1 VADRFQFRILNRDG
15 AARRGE
21 LTTPH
26 GVVQTPAF
34 MPVGTRGAVKAVT
47 QRDLEDLGAEIILGN
62 TYHLFLKPG
71 DGLIARCGGLHTFIG
86 WSRPILT
93 DSGGYQIFSLATMR
107 RIHEEGAEFRSHI
120 DGSLH
125 LLTPER
131 AVDIQMQLGSDIAMV
146 LDECVASA
154 HPGSDPTG
162 SESALLS
169 GGARDDDPP
178 GSSRPVP
185 TRQRTG
191 SDPGREAVR
200 AAMERSVRWASRARE
215 RQRQL
220 RHDPRSAPAV
230 LITNEAQAQFGIIQ
244 GGIYPDLRAESVQQT
259 VAIGFE
265 AYAIGG
271 LSVGEPVDVMYDV
284 VGETAPLLPD
294 DRPRYLMGT
303 GMPDDLIECVA
314 RGIDMFDCVLPTRNA
329 RNGQLLTRRGPL
341 VIKNARYAE
350 DLRPPDPDCGCY
362 TCRHFSRAYLR
373 HLFVAGEMTAATLNS
388 LHNLH
393 FYLDTMRR
401 IREAIVFGSFEKLR
415 REFHQTFSRR
425 PQI

>member
-1 VADRFQFRILNRDG
+1 VSDSFQFRILNRDG
-15 AARRGE
+15 PARRGE

-47 QRDLEDLGAEIILGN
+47 QRDLEDLGAEIVLGN
-62 TYHLFLKPG
+62 TYHLYLRPG
-71 DGLIARCGGLHTFIG
+71 AGLIARSGGLHKFIG

-93 DSGGYQIFSLATMR
+93 DSGGYQIFSLATIR
-107 RIHEEGAEFRSHI
+107 RIHEEGAEFRSHL

-125 LLTPER
+125 VLTPER
-131 AVDIQMQLGSDIAMV
+131 AVDIQLQLGSDIAMV
-146 LDECVASA
+146 LDECVGPP
-154 HPGSDPTG
+154 PGSDPVPG
-162 SESALLS
+162 ES
-169 GGARDDDPP
+169 
-178 GSSRPVP
+178 
-185 TRQRTG
+185 G
-191 SDPGREAVR
+191 SDPERGRAR
-200 AAMERSVRWASRARE
+200 TAMERSVRWARRARA
-215 RQRQL
+215 RQL
-220 RHDPRSAPAV
+220 QLREGPDSVPDV
-230 LITNEAQAQFGIIQ
+230 LITNSAQAQFGIIQ
-244 GGIYPDLRAESVQQT
+244 GGIYSDLRAESVQQT
-259 VAIGFE
+259 VDIGFE

-271 LSVGEPVDVMYDV
+271 LSVGEPVEVMYDV
-284 VGETAPLLPD
+284 VGRTVPMLPD
-294 DRPRYLMGT
+294 EKPRYLMGT

-329 RNGQLLTRRGPL
+329 RNGQLLTSRGPL

-350 DLRPPDPDCGCY
+350 DLRPPDPDCACY

-373 HLFVAGEMTAATLNS
+373 HLFVSGEMTAATLNS